1 MKSLYIMDMK
11 MTVFELL
18 ALRFEW
24 EELAAGFKVSQKSGH
39 LENLESFLDGGH
51 KVNRFRDGYDRAVEI
66 ARTIVAESSI
76 VTN

>member
-1 MKSLYIMDMK
+1 MDTK

-24 EELAAGFKVSQKSGH
+24 EELATGFKVGHKSGH
-39 LENLESFLDGGH
+39 LDNLESFLDAGH

-66 ARTIVAESSI
+66 AQTIVTESRL
-76 VTN
+76 VTTQ